1 MKTKRQRN
9 NNNETQEYEQAPA
22 VADVLARDGPG
33 DHDSQ
38 ALQLGF
44 ELALRERD
52 AAVREQ
58 ARTSEDLVE
67 ARRRLDALQAER
79 DRAISSLDNLSSRLE
94 KPPNP

>member
-79 DRAISSLDNLSSRLE
+79 AVSYTHLTLPTRMVE
-94 KPPNP
+94 